1 MKNNNNN
8 NNETLNELK
17 NGVIIDTE
25 TTGLSYEDEAIQIA
39 VIDAYTGDTL
49 FNEILK
55 PSVKISE
62 GASNIHGI
70 TNADVADKKTYPEIH
85 HELMNILKDKKL
97 FIYNGNFD
105 IRILEQTACKYQLEL
120 PIHFEEQM
128 FCVMEWYSQIWG
140 DYSDYH
146 QSYVWQKLTSA
157 CRQQNVET
165 SGLTAHDA
173 LSDCIMTQ
181 RLISTLLLN
190 GYEL

>member
-1 MKNNNNN
+1 MKNNNN

-25 TTGLSYEDEAIQIA
+25 TTGLTCEDEAIQIA
-39 VIDAYTGDTL
+39 VIDAYSGETL

-55 PSVKISE
+55 PSVGICQN
-62 GASNIHGI
+62 ASNIHGI
-70 TNADVADKKTYPEIH
+70 TNADVTDKKTYPEIH
-85 HELMNILKDKKL
+85 HELMDILKDKKL

-105 IRILEQTACKYQLEL
+105 IRILEQTACKYQLEF
-120 PIHFEEQM
+120 PVNFEEQM
-128 FCVMEWYSQIWG
+128 FCIMEWYSEIWG
-140 DYSDYH
+140 DFNDYH

-157 CRQQNVET
+157 CRQQNVDT